1 MKTHFLNLKVALS
14 VSLIVLSIAIPVNCL
29 LASMAGTGLSHIAD
43 GVPLPP
49 PPPPNGGIIEVADG
63 VPLPPP
69 ILPPPKFVVV

>member
-14 VSLIVLSIAIPVNCL
+14 VSLIVLSIAIPVNCR
-29 LASMAGTGLSHIAD
+29 LASMAGIGISHFAD

-49 PPPPNGGIIEVADG
+49 PPPPNGAIIEVVDG

-69 ILPPPKFVVV
+69 ILPPPKFMVV